1 MEGGKLESVSLL
13 RTLMIPLSLLV
24 LILTPVVSGCTDR
37 TPEAMTLRIGVLPI
51 LDALPLYVAE
61 SEGYFAEAGVQVTL
75 VPVASA
81 AERDQLLQAGQ
92 LDGVINDLVA
102 LALYNR
108 EGSRLVGVRYAMQA
122 TSAIPQ
128 FRILVAGNTDIIEP
142 AQLRGVQIG
151 ISQGTVIEYVT
162 ERLLTA
168 EGLAVTEIVGL
179 AVPKI
184 PDRLALLEA
193 GQIAAAT
200 LPEPLA
206 SLAVQQG
213 ARVILDDT
221 RHPEFSC
228 SVFAFRRE
236 VTTAQPEAIRG
247 FLAAIERASSQI
259 NGDKTRWDGMLSS
272 QNLVPPSM
280 LGTYALPDYPGAT
293 APTREQFEDVV
304 QWLRVNELLNASVEY
319 AEAIDSHFL
328 P

>member
-1 MEGGKLESVSLL
+1 MKAFLKLR
-13 RTLMIPLSLLV
+13 RTLGNGILAAILITSL
-24 LILTPVVSGCTDR
+24 IACAARKATP
-37 TPEAMTLRIGVLPI
+37 TPLRIGVLPI

-61 SEGYFAEAGVQVTL
+61 SEGYFAAAGVQVLL

-108 EGSRLVGVRYAMQA
+108 ETSRLVGVRYAMQA
-122 TSAIPQ
+122 TSTTPQ
-128 FRILVAGNTDIIEP
+128 FRILAAGSTDITIP
-142 AQLRGVQIG
+142 QQLRGVQIG
-151 ISQGTVIEYVT
+151 LSQGTVIEYVT
-162 ERLLTA
+162 ERLLA
-168 EGLAVTEIVGL
+168 AAGLDPTEIIGL

-184 PDRLALLEA
+184 PERLALLGA
-193 GQIAAAT
+193 GQLPAAT

-221 RHPEFSC
+221 RLPQLSC

-236 VTTAQPEAIRG
+236 IIAAQPEVVRG
-247 FLAAIERASSQI
+247 FLAAIERASAEI
-259 NGDKTRWDGMLSS
+259 NADKTRWEGLLSA
-272 QNLVPPSM
+272 QNLIPPPL
-280 LGTYALPDYPGAT
+280 LGTYTLPDYPDAAT
-293 APTREQFEDVV
+293 PTREQFEDVV
-304 QWLRVNELLNASVEY
+304 RWLRSKGLLATDVAYETV
-319 AEAIDSHFL
+319 IDGSFL